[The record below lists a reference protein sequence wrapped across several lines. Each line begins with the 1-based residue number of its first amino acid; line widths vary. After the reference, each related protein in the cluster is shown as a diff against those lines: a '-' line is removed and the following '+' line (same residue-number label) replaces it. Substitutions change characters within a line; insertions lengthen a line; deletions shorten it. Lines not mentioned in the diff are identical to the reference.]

1 MTEIQLNLNL
11 FATSANTSYELHLK
25 RKRGIKGLL
34 RKWDTQFMTHKDKL
48 KPPLHCVGLGSIN
61 IQGDSYLALKN
72 KGGQG
77 QKFILKNS

>member
-1 MTEIQLNLNL
+1 M
-11 FATSANTSYELHLK
+11 AKDGANTSFELHLK

-61 IQGDSYLALKN
+61 IQGHSYLALKN
-72 KGGQG
+72 KGGARAEIIFS
-77 QKFILKNS
+77 KIVKVV